1 MDTMATLVFDTHK
14 AVKTLR
20 EAGFEETQAEA
31 MVETVGNAMG
41 ENVATKADIEPLAT
55 KADVANEFKA
65 LYRHLWIMAAGI
77 VGVTVMLMKV
87 IP

>member
-1 MDTMATLVFDTHK
+1 MDTMATLAFDTHK
-14 AVKTLR
+14 AVKTLK

-31 MVETVGNAMG
+31 VVETVGNAIG
-41 ENVATKADIEPLAT
+41 GNVATKTDLEPLAT
-55 KADVANEFKA
+55 KADVADEFKA
-65 LYRHLWIMAAGI
+65 LYRHLWVMAAGI